1 MPVTKEYIG
10 WSESLAPGV
19 AQAILEATKDQKIPG
34 GRAIDLSKHRII
46 VPSQFA
52 GRLIREQL
60 AMQSSNGVLLPSI
73 ETPESFLNWGDSQD
87 DAASSLDALAA
98 WVQVLMQNQRSQF
111 PALFPAAQESNE
123 LFSFDDALP
132 LAQTLYQLRDELG
145 GSASG
150 HDFETVANLKDNSE
164 PVRWR
169 DLARLE
175 TQYREI
181 LAQRQL
187 RDHNDVRSALA
198 KGNEQPEGV
207 EQIWLAVLPDPQPL
221 LITALERLKAKIK
234 VKVLIGADAT
244 EAEYFDEWG
253 RPIGEKWLERR
264 SDWKGFS
271 NCVHLVNDPTEG
283 MRKLR
288 QLAST
293 TKTPH
298 GVLSVCACDRET
310 DAPRVAATLKSLG
323 AEVINPLGIAHS
335 SHAIHHALN
344 AWALCLND
352 SEPHFDQ
359 IRQVFQIPA
368 ITHSILGLTS
378 PEAFT
383 LLNTQLD
390 ITDRAFIRGRLSEV
404 IEHISSLPVPNDYRA
419 KADWQQMQALLPH
432 LGKLSVTLKKHRS
445 LNLSQCLAEALKLII
460 GTQPLQSN
468 NIEDD
473 FSIKVAEALED
484 AAANLSNTKAQLN
497 LSQGLKL
504 VGAIAGAKRYRRSEA
519 TEAVNLPGWVEAPWE
534 PTPHLIVY
542 GLTDNIQPK
551 TPHADPF
558 LPASLREKVGL
569 PSNDSIFAT
578 AAFNLE
584 QLWRRREQSGRLDI
598 IVPQTDAS
606 NNPLRPSRL
615 LFLGPDSALT
625 ARVKTL
631 FSDIPPVEAQPY
643 WEIPSAHKFVPQATL
658 TGMEKATTHISAT
671 AFKDYLADPAEYWL
685 KHALKMSEKE
695 HGDEELNAGA
705 FGTLIHAAL
714 ERFGRANLKRTV
726 LDVHAIEQELIHH
739 LLSHAEEVFGRNPPK
754 SVQLQILSAAARLRG
769 FAPVQADL
777 FKDGWQ
783 IIETEGKLPEL
794 NINGVKITGRF
805 DRIDCHIE
813 GKKWRVYDYKT
824 FSNAKKPEQ
833 THFRKPQADETA
845 FVFDSPEQNAEG
857 KTKVKRWL
865 DLQLPV
871 YYHALH
877 GKYPGMNEGCELEV
891 GYICLPS
898 EAYKCEEHLW
908 KHFDQPI
915 GENPNGITWAGAS
928 LAAITEV
935 TQALSRKSSESF
947 QPAGLP
953 SKYPILPSLSNR
965 VMADYL
971 NISQLGEVKP

>member
-10 WSESLAPGV
+10 WSKSLAPSV

-60 AMQSSNGVLLPSI
+60 AMQSSHGVLLPSI

-132 LAQTLYQLRDELG
+132 LADTLYQLRDQLG

-150 HDFETVANLKDNSE
+150 HDFGTVANLKDNNE
-164 PVRWR
+164 PARWR

-187 RDHNDVRSALA
+187 SDHNDVRSALA

-207 EQIWLAVLPDPQPL
+207 VQIWLAVLPDPQPL
-221 LITALERLKAKIK
+221 LITALERLKDKIK

-244 EAEYFDEWG
+244 EANYFDEWG

-271 NCVHLVNDPTEG
+271 NCVHVVNDPTEG

-310 DAPRVAATLKSLG
+310 DAPRVAATLKSIG
-323 AEVINPLGIAHS
+323 TEVINPLGIAHS
-335 SHAIHHALN
+335 SHATHHALN
-344 AWALCLND
+344 AWTLCLNN

-359 IRQVFQIPA
+359 IRQVFQIPSL
-368 ITHSILGLTS
+368 TRSILGLTS
-378 PEAFT
+378 PADFT
-383 LLNTQLD
+383 ALNTQLD
-390 ITDRAFIRGRLSEV
+390 ITDRAFIRGKLSEI
-404 IEHISSLPVPNDYRA
+404 IEHISNLPAPVDYRA

-432 LGKLSVTLKKHRS
+432 LSKLLATRKLHLTLS
-445 LNLSQCLAEALKLII
+445 LSNCLAETLKLVI
-460 GTQPLQSN
+460 GDQPLQSN

-473 FSIKVAEALED
+473 FNIKVAEALED
-484 AAANLSNTKAQLN
+484 AAANLSNSLTKLSLAQ
-497 LSQGLKL
+497 SLKL

-569 PSNDSIFAT
+569 PSNDSIFAA

-584 QLWRRREQSGRLDI
+584 QLWRRREQLGRLDI
-598 IVPQTDAS
+598 IIPQTDAS

-615 LFLGPDSALT
+615 LFLGPDNALT

-631 FSDIPPVEAQPY
+631 FGDIPPVEAQPY
-643 WEIPSAHKFVPQATL
+643 WEIPSAHKFVPQSTQA
-658 TGMEKATTHISAT
+658 GMEKATTHISAT
-671 AFKDYLADPAEYWL
+671 AFKDYLANPAEYWL

-714 ERFGRANLKRTV
+714 ERFGIANLNRND
-726 LDVHAIEQELIHH
+726 LDEHAIAKELEHH
-739 LLSHAEEVFGRNPPK
+739 LQTYAEEVFGHNPPK
-754 SVQLQILSAAARLRG
+754 SVQLQILSASARLQG
-769 FAPVQADL
+769 FAPLQAKL

-805 DRIDCHIE
+805 DRIDCHTD
-813 GKKWRVYDYKT
+813 GKQWRVYDYKT

-833 THFRKPQADETA
+833 THLREPKSDDVE
-845 FVFDSPEQNAEG
+845 FVFESPK
-857 KTKVKRWL
+857 KTKNGNIKFKRWI

-877 GKYPGMNEGCELEV
+877 GKYPGMKEGCKLVV

-898 EAYKCEEHLW
+898 EPNGCVVNHWADFDEEVGA
-908 KHFDQPI
+908 QPNVQSWAAASMVAI
-915 GENPNGITWAGAS
+915 GEVI
-928 LAAITEV
+928 
-935 TQALSRKSSESF
+935 QALSRKSSESF
-947 QPAGLP
+947 QPAERPSDYPVLP
-953 SKYPILPSLSNR
+953 ALSNR
-965 VMADYL
+965 AMADYL
-971 NISQLGEVKP
+971 NVSQLGEVKS